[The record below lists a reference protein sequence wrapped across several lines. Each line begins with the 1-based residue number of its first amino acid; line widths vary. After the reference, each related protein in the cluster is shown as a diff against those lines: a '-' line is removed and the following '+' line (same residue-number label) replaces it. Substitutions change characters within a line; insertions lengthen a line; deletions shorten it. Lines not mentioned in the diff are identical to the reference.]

1 MTDSDAIRW
10 LHLTDEDVVR
20 LRAAVS
26 EVLTGQPQ
34 VIAAYHYGS
43 SARRQPARDIDIG
56 LAVDRAAVRSVDVDA
71 IAARI
76 AAKCGRS
83 VDELDV
89 RIVNDADSVFLGNL
103 MREGRRCFER
113 DLESRVAFEVQAMN
127 SWLDFQP
134 VWDRMRRRVLEVWS
148 RG

>member
-1 MTDSDAIRW
+1 MADFDAIRW
-10 LHLTDEDVVR
+10 LHLTDDDVVR

-56 LAVDRAAVRSVDVDA
+56 LVVDRAAVRSVDVDA

-76 AAKCGRS
+76 AAKVRS
-83 VDELDV
+83 V
-89 RIVNDADSVFLGNL
+89 R
-103 MREGRRCFER
+103 
-113 DLESRVAFEVQAMN
+113 
-127 SWLDFQP
+127 
-134 VWDRMRRRVLEVWS
+134 
-148 RG
+148 

>member
-1 MTDSDAIRW
+1 MADVDSIRW
-10 LHLTDEDVVR
+10 LHLNDEDVAR
-20 LRAAVS
+20 LRTAVA
-26 EVLTGQPQ
+26 EVLTAQPQ

-56 LAVDRAAVRSVDVDA
+56 LVADRAAMRSLDVDG
-71 IAARI
+71 IAQQI
-76 AAKCGRS
+76 AAKCGRP
-83 VDELDV
+83 VDDLDV
-89 RIVNDADSVFLGNL
+89 RVVNDADSVFLGNL
-103 MREGRRCFER
+103 MREGKRCFER
-113 DLESRVAFEVQAMN
+113 DLDSRVAFEVQAMN